1 MIYTFKQECFN
12 KFEIFEI
19 NKMRPRSYYI
29 PFRSLEC
36 MNSNDYLT
44 ERYNSDMVTVL
55 NGIWNM
61 LYFDDCRKLETEFDT
76 QANAYKFSKIKVPG
90 CIQYQG
96 VEPPCYV
103 NQRYEFKP
111 KLPDIPK
118 DSPVTLFHKIVNLEK
133 VSDNEVL
140 TFLGVSSCLELYIN
154 GEFVGY
160 SEGSHNQ
167 AEFNVAQ
174 YLQNGENEIVCLVY
188 KWCNGSYLE
197 CQDMFRNTGIFRDV
211 YLTHYG
217 ATFIRDF
224 TIEPRFLSKGRYEL
238 YIWSDVVGSLYSLIY
253 TIKKGEE
260 VLHTIT
266 TNSGEKI
273 RYILDNAIE
282 WTAETPELYT
292 LEIQLI
298 DNKGM
303 AMCLRRDFG
312 LKDIKIRGNVL
323 YFNDVAIKI
332 RGVNHHDSN
341 ESNGYYMTV
350 QDYLNDIESM
360 KEYNVNSVRT
370 SHYPPDPIFILMCEH
385 YGLYVIDEAD
395 IETHG
400 VLHSEYWLPRAISHN
415 LKWKEHYWDRVRRMY
430 ERDKNSVAV
439 TMWSLGNESHGY
451 KCQDYC
457 YNNLKKVTNIPIHYE
472 AVIRTKRFAYDVC
485 SEMYSSQDKF
495 QKYLDDKLPQKFY
508 NKPYMLCEYAHSMG
522 VGPGD
527 LDLYWDLWYKKASLL
542 GGLIWEWRDHVVKH
556 TEKGVKYLYTYGG
569 DHGEKKHD
577 SNFCV
582 DGLLYPDGRPHTGA
596 LCMKNV
602 YSPVRTYKDNNSF
615 VICNRQDFLST
626 ENIDISWVV
635 YESGYE
641 QSKGVVEQIIP
652 PKEYTQIS
660 PYMVNDLSKDA
671 YVIFTYTSKI
681 TGKVLGEDCLIL
693 NENLPEI
700 DIISDN
706 QMINSGENLR
716 INFDGGVVVINLL
729 NGLISSYK
737 INGVQLLNNKPLRE
751 DGLPGLVGN
760 VYSAPIDNYM
770 YVTKILEKQG
780 ISKLKV
786 VFNSINYTE
795 NPCVVKT
802 THLMVSNGKP
812 LIKYNTTYT
821 IGKKG
826 EIKIDSEFISL
837 AGRYDLPKIGYNMEM
852 AKDFSNIEYYGYGN
866 VENYPDFK
874 NQASLG
880 IYKTTTSDMLE
891 PYIKP
896 QDSGNRCGVRWVKVT
911 NNDGL
916 GLQFI
921 AEEKPFNFNARTT
934 TEDNLISAKHLEDV
948 KVMELNNI
956 IIDGFVRGVGSNSCG
971 PDTRDKFKFILS
983 KQNPFKFSFVIM
995 PIKEASKD

>member
-400 VLHSEYWLPRAISHN
+400 VLHSEYWHPRAISHN

-556 TEKGVKYLYTYGG
+556 TEKGAKYLYTYGG

-681 TGKVLGEDCLIL
+681 TGKILGEDCLIL
-693 NENLPEI
+693 NENLPKI

-786 VFNSINYTE
+786 VFDSINYTE